1 MLGENIKNLRI
12 KNGLSQEDLAKK
24 LNVVRQTISKWEKG
38 QSLPDAESLK
48 TLAEVFSTDV
58 SSLLGQEEKDG
69 NDDLKE
75 LLKNINAEIHLKNQR
90 REKFWKILGR
100 IFLAIVIIYLLLIIL
115 NIATFESIKGGRSGL
130 FFLVLIL

>member
-1 MLGENIKNLRI
+1 MLGENIKALRI

-48 TLAEVFSTDV
+48 TLAEVFSTDG

-75 LLKNINAEIHLKNQR
+75 LLKNINVEIYLKNQR

-115 NIATFESIKGGRSGL
+115 NIATFESIQGGRSGL